1 MTLRGLPILVCLML
15 ALAICKPTNAWS
27 GGGPVCG
34 GVSEEANGGGS
45 SGSGGAA
52 SRAGGGLADIG
63 AARPY
68 SLRAIYFRRDQFR
81 STADCVAAAYGQRL
95 PLEVCQ

>member
-1 MTLRGLPILVCLML
+1 MAP
-15 ALAICKPTNAWS
+15 AHN
-27 GGGPVCG
+27 G
-34 GVSEEANGGGS
+34 GVGLGIGAAIGGVGNGGVGGNGN
-45 SGSGGAA
+45 GSGID
-52 SRAGGGLADIG
+52 AGGDPSGADRLQG

-81 STADCVAAAYGQRL
+81 STADCLTAAYTQRL